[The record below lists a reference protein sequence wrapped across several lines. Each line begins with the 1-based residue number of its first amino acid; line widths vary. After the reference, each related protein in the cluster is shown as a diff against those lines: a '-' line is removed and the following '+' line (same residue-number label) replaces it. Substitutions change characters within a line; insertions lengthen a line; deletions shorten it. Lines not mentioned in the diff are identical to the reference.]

1 MTNPIGDIRATL
13 MRIFV
18 DEADRSGK
26 QPLYAAVVEALRRNG
41 LAGAIVLKG
50 IEGFGAH
57 REIHAA
63 RSVDFASNLPVV
75 IEVAESEEK
84 IRAMVPVLTALVAE
98 GLITLERVSM
108 RFVGKAQ

>member
-1 MTNPIGDIRATL
+1 MHTADAARATL

-26 QPLYAAVVEALRRNG
+26 RPLYAAIVEELRRNG
-41 LAGAIVLKG
+41 FSGATVLKG

-75 IEVAESEEK
+75 IEVADEEDK
-84 IRAMVPVLTALVAE
+84 IRAIVPVLSAMIPE
-98 GLITLERVSM
+98 GLITLERISM
-108 RFVGKAQ
+108 RLIRRTP